1 MSVGVVALANVVR
14 HIIVT
19 GASGYIG
26 SRLVEM
32 ALAAGWKVT
41 VLGRQP
47 LRSNGIARPIQWA
60 LGAPL
65 PADAMD
71 PDTSADAQALI
82 HLAHD
87 WTNAPSSED
96 PEGGL
101 NIEGTRTLLRA
112 SRAHGLRRFVC
123 VSSQSARA
131 DAANIYGR
139 VKWRIEQ
146 ELVGPGEVAGRVG
159 LVYGGRPQGMF
170 GLLTR
175 LAARAPVLPMVDPW
189 RGVQPI
195 HLDEVCLGLLRLVE
209 GDQVGWLG
217 IASPYSIP
225 FGNFLKIL
233 ARELHGRH
241 LLVLPIPHRLAL
253 LACDALHIVPFGPKV
268 DRERILGLV
277 GTQPMECAD
286 HLTTL
291 GLNVEPFAERLRR
304 EPASRKTAL
313 AEGRVMLKY
322 ILRRAPG
329 SALTRR
335 YARALVATGPH
346 GPLPLPRLLH
356 ASPALLRVIEPVN
369 RAAPLARRLA
379 LATALAEA
387 SPQGEQMLARAG
399 RLVRILSGLA
409 DLALDA
415 LLLPLRLLAGLL
427 AR

>member
-1 MSVGVVALANVVR
+1 LR

-19 GASGYIG
+19 GGSGYIG

-32 ALAAGWKVT
+32 AVAAGWKVT
-41 VLGRQP
+41 ILGRQP
-47 LRSNGIARPIQWA
+47 LRWHGTARPIQWT

-65 PADAMD
+65 PADAID
-71 PDTSADAQALI
+71 PDTPPDAQALI

-87 WTNAPSSED
+87 WTTTPSFKD

-101 NIEGTRTLLRA
+101 NLEGTRTLLRA
-112 SRAHGLRRFVC
+112 SRALGLKRFVF

-146 ELVGPGEVAGRVG
+146 ELVSPGEVAARVG
-159 LVYGGRPQGMF
+159 LVYGGRPLGMF

-195 HLDEVCLGLLRLVE
+195 HVDEVCLGLLRLVE
-209 GDQVGWLG
+209 GDEVGWLG
-217 IASPYSIP
+217 IASPYSVP
-225 FGNFLKIL
+225 FGSFLRIL
-233 ARELHGRH
+233 AQELHGRR
-241 LLVLPIPHRLAL
+241 LVVLPIPHRLAL
-253 LACDALHIVPFGPKV
+253 LACDALQMVPFGPKV
-268 DRERILGLV
+268 DRERVLGLV
-277 GTQPMECAD
+277 GTRPMECAD

-291 GLNVEPFAERLRR
+291 GIYIEPFADRLRR
-304 EPASRKTAL
+304 EPASRKTVL
-313 AEGRVMLKY
+313 AEGRVMLEY

-335 YARALVATGPH
+335 YARALTAIGAH

-356 ASPALLRVIEPVN
+356 ASPALLRVIEPID
-369 RAAPLARRLA
+369 RAAPLSRRLA

-387 SPQGEQMLARAG
+387 SPEGETALARAG
-399 RLVRILSGLA
+399 RLVRILSGVA
-409 DLALDA
+409 DLVLDT
-415 LLLPLRLLAGLL
+415 LLLPLRFLAGLL
-427 AR
+427 MR